1 MTQKKSKAIA
11 LKGIHTAYLNTTVLN
26 PLTPLE
32 VETGQVDN
40 PFFNLC
46 IAPILRRR
54 IVLFLIENT
63 ILTDA

>member
-1 MTQKKSKAIA
+1 MP
-11 LKGIHTAYLNTTVLN
+11 LYLLN

-32 VETGQVDN
+32 VGTGQVDN
-40 PFFNLC
+40 PSFNLC
-46 IAPILRRR
+46 IAPVLRRR